1 MEFRCCARDS
11 SEVDDIGET
20 YRFLRAVA
28 DPTRL
33 KILCI
38 LRGGPK
44 CVCEIA
50 ASVGI
55 SEKLASHHL
64 RQLRTLGVL
73 NERREGT
80 FVHYGLERGVIRKYK
95 KLLSRVIR

>member
-1 MEFRCCARDS
+1 MEFRCCAKDS
-11 SEVDDIGET
+11 SEAEDIGGT

-28 DPTRL
+28 DPNRL

-80 FVHYGLERGVIRKYK
+80 FIRYGLEREILGEYTKTFN
-95 KLLSRVIR
+95 RVVR